1 MVGEKS
7 NSEVFVNLPVTDV
20 PRCASS
26 SAKTL
31 GLKQLQLPGLAERSG
46 PPVGARII
54 HRGTEELPV
63 EQDTVPV
70 GEATLPIHG

>member
-1 MVGEKS
+1 VVGEKS
-7 NSEVFVNLPVTDV
+7 NSEVLVNLPVIDV

-31 GLKQLQLPGLAERSG
+31 GLKQLQLPGLAECSG

-54 HRGTEELPV
+54 HRGTEVLPV
-63 EQDTVPV
+63 EQDRVPD
-70 GEATLPIHG
+70 GEATFPIHG